1 MKNLACHLPHCYK
14 SVEYLISVAK
24 LFIKKCCSTF
34 LRDLA
39 NNLSSNALLTEMQ
52 YLSMRPGVVCLAVL
66 LASSKYFLDKVR
78 GQGFGGR
85 GFGPGREYFN
95 PLKSVLY
102 FFYIILF
109 YQSKALTYLINQLI
123 NKLPSPGHTDI
134 NGFW

>member
-1 MKNLACHLPHCYK
+1 MLQFVKQDVKRLNKYMNQRKFLRITLHIVIKLQLQNILFLLQNSSSKNVVLL
-14 SVEYLISVAK
+14 
-24 LFIKKCCSTF
+24 F

-39 NNLSSNALLTEMQ
+39 NNLSGDALLTEMQ
-52 YLSMRPGVVCLAVL
+52 YLSIRPGVVCLAVL

-102 FFYIILF
+102 
-109 YQSKALTYLINQLI
+109 YL
-123 NKLPSPGHTDI
+123 
-134 NGFW
+134 